1 MDSEKK
7 KITFKGIINKLF
19 GKARWYLLMLGVA
32 FVIAFFYSMLSYS
45 VIDDADIVGGIVTP
59 HNIIEASVD
68 ESGNIAL
75 IDYTLG
81 RDTITLKNLETDDQK
96 VFIDSDRF
104 LGNDSNSYWVDD
116 IVIGDDDVL
125 YARLYEPEDNVGY
138 IKSEKIVKLTSD
150 LDGYEVIFTLP
161 NETGE
166 KYSSNKLDSL
176 NYENGILEFSYNYY
190 DKTVIYQYDT
200 KTGDMNK
207 SQEYLPDENGN
218 YIFHTVPVRDSK
230 NGEYLFLNSDGNV
243 YLAGFDEPL
252 GEPVYRFEE
261 TAEDFRG
268 DHILIAAEYF
278 GGKLYVG
285 CAKNNS
291 ILYTL
296 ENGELTEVLDMK
308 KYVNKDEAK
317 LVTIDHYDDRLL
329 VVSYGGAV
337 FVKDGAAENLNL
349 DGKLMFSSKF
359 RRFTESLA
367 AILFLIAAFGLII
380 NFIIRKKTIIF
391 KHLMSVLPII
401 AFLIAV
407 VAYRSY
413 KIDQEKS
420 ADNLASQVTSI
431 CELAINDFE
440 DEDFSDLTTLGEG
453 SGAASLRLREK
464 LKNLTSNH
472 KNEWS
477 NSFNF
482 LIVSVT
488 PDRRTVLIASDTY
501 FVSPLTASAFEL
513 GKSQAVPEVGEI
525 TVNKDINSITENA
538 MSEVFALGKIKNDT
552 MDAYL
557 MVRVDN
563 VGMWYNQRDKIFDI
577 YSYVLL
583 MFLVLAVILTLNAIA
598 VTRGIKKAEKAVKKI
613 AEGDLTARANFKSND
628 ELGEICHQVDEM
640 AGNLNEMFEEKD
652 RTEMFYYKFV
662 PEKFREF
669 LDKDS
674 FTDLQLGDAKSR
686 ELTVLFCDIRSFSIN
701 SEIMTAKENF
711 EFINKVYGK
720 AGPIVREHNGFVDK
734 FIGDAIMALFENADD
749 AVRCGIEMYQKI
761 VLDKTMAESLNVSSI
776 NIGIGIHSGMAMV
789 GIVGE
794 CERLSGTVI
803 SDTVNLS
810 SRLETLTKQYDTGM
824 LISKDTVDRLSDSE
838 EYSLRYVGILQ
849 VAGVNE
855 VKGVYEVLDCL
866 ADEVKEERQEHSED
880 LREAI
885 RLFHLGDRN
894 AAVDILS
901 KIECDDEKDS
911 VIKKYRDYISG
922 MSEEDKGNVFRFT
935 RK

>member
-7 KITFKGIINKLF
+7 KITFKGIIHKLF
-19 GKARWYLLMLGVA
+19 GRVRWFILLLAVV
-32 FVIAFFYSMLSYS
+32 FVIVFFYSMLVYS
-45 VIDDADIVGGIVTP
+45 VLDDADIKGGKVTP
-59 HNIIEASVD
+59 HSIIQATVD
-68 ESGNIAL
+68 DNGNIAFM
-75 IDYTLG
+75 DYTLG
-81 RDTITLKNLETDDQK
+81 RDTLTLKNLETGDQK
-96 VFIDSDRF
+96 VFIDADHF
-104 LGNDSNSYWVDD
+104 LGKDSNVYWADD
-116 IVIGDDDVL
+116 IVKGDGDVL
-125 YARLYEPEDNVGY
+125 YARLYEPEEDAGY

-150 LDGYEVIFTLP
+150 MDGYEVIFTLP
-161 NETGE
+161 NDTGE
-166 KYSSNKLDSL
+166 KCSSNKLDGL

-190 DKTVIYQYDT
+190 DKTVIYEYNT
-200 KTGDMNK
+200 ETGETIK
-207 SQEYLPDENGN
+207 SQEYLPDDNGN
-218 YIFHTVPVRDSK
+218 YVFYTVPVRDSK
-230 NGEYLFLNSDGNV
+230 NGEYLFLYSDGNV
-243 YLAGFDEPL
+243 YMAGFDEPF
-252 GEPVYRFEE
+252 GEPVYKFEE
-261 TAEDFRG
+261 TAEDFGG
-268 DHILIAAEYF
+268 DHIIRAAEYF
-278 GGKLYVG
+278 DGKLYVG
-285 CAKNNS
+285 CAKNP

-296 ENGELTEVLDMK
+296 ENGELTEALNMK
-308 KYVNKDEAK
+308 KYIDGDEAK
-317 LVTIDHYDDRLL
+317 LVTIDHYNDGLL
-329 VVSYGGAV
+329 VVSAGGAV
-337 FVKDGAAENLNL
+337 FVKDGAVENLNL
-349 DGKLMFSSKF
+349 DGKLMFYSKV
-359 RRFTESLA
+359 RRFTNSLS
-367 AILFLIAAFGLII
+367 AILFLIGAFGVIV

-391 KHLMSVLPII
+391 KHLISVLPII
-401 AFLIAV
+401 AFLMVV

-413 KIDQEKS
+413 KNDQEKS
-420 ADNLASQVTSI
+420 ADNLVSQVTSI

-440 DEDFSDLTTLGEG
+440 DEDFSGLTTLGEDC
-453 SGAASLRLREK
+453 GAASLRLREK

-482 LIVSVT
+482 LIVTVT
-488 PDRRTVLIASDTY
+488 PDRRIVLLASDTY

-513 GKSQAVPEVGEI
+513 GPTQMVPEVGEI
-525 TVNKDINSITENA
+525 TVNKSINSITKDE
-538 MSEVFALGKIKNDT
+538 MSEIFALGKIKNDT

-563 VGMWYNQRDKIFDI
+563 VGMWYDQRDKIFSI
-577 YSYVLL
+577 YSYVFL

-669 LDKDS
+669 LDKEN

-711 EFINKVYGK
+711 DFINKVYGK

-749 AVRCGIEMYQKI
+749 AVRCGIEMYHRI

-810 SRLETLTKQYDTGM
+810 SRLETLTKQYGTAM

-838 EYSLRYVGILQ
+838 EFSLRYVGILQ

-866 ADEVKEERQEHSED
+866 PDDIKEERQGHSEE

-911 VIKKYRDYISG
+911 VIKKYRDYISS